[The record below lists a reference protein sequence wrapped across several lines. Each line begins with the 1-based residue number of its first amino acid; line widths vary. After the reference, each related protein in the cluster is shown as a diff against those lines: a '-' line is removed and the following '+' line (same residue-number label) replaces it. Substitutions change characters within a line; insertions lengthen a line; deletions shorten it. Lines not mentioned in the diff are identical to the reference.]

1 MIDGSFRIVDVQNT
15 AASLPFNVLV
25 DELETGFAN
34 GCVVPARHHHH
45 LEKAAEPAATL
56 LLMPA
61 WTKPDD
67 QDQFLGVKLVTVV
80 PGNAARS
87 LPGLTSTYIL
97 YDAVTGQQLCL
108 MDGNVITSR
117 RTAATAALG
126 ARFLAR
132 EDARSLLVI
141 GAGRVGSLI
150 PDAYRAVRPIEKVS
164 VWDIKPES
172 AQKLVRSLN
181 ERGIA
186 AEVVTDLEKAISA
199 TDIVTAAT
207 LATEPVIMG
216 KWIRKGTHIDLIGA
230 FTPRMRESDDA
241 ALMMSTAF
249 VDTHEALHEAGDLVQ
264 PLEGGV
270 VAKEHVLG
278 TLADLA
284 HGRLKGRT
292 SDDEITYFK
301 AVGSG
306 LADLVAAR
314 MVYKSVCA
322 VGRA

>member
-1 MIDGSFRIVDVQNT
+1 MTDASFRIVDAQKT
-15 AASLPFNVLV
+15 AASLPFHTLV

-45 LEKAAEPAATL
+45 LEKTSEPAATL

-61 WTKPDD
+61 WAKPDD
-67 QDQFLGVKLVTVV
+67 RDQFLGVKLVTVV
-80 PGNAARS
+80 PGNAARN

-150 PDAYRAVRPIEKVS
+150 PDAYRAVRPIEKVA
-164 VWDIKPES
+164 VWDIQLES
-172 AQKLVRSLN
+172 ADKLARSLN

-186 AEVVTDLEKAISA
+186 ADVVTDLEQAIGTA
-199 TDIVTAAT
+199 DIITAAT
-207 LATEPVIMG
+207 LATEPIIKG
-216 KWIRKGTHIDLIGA
+216 QWIRKGTHIDLIGA
-230 FTPRMRESDDA
+230 FTPGMREADDT
-241 ALMMSTAF
+241 ALTMARVF
-249 VDTHEALHEAGDLVQ
+249 VDTQEALHEAGDLVQ
-264 PLEGGV
+264 PIENGV
-270 VAKEHVLG
+270 ISKEHVLG

-284 HGRLKGRT
+284 LGELKGRT
-292 SDDEITYFK
+292 AADEITYFK

-314 MVYKSVCA
+314 MVYKITCA